1 HLLEAAAGKDTQL
14 AVTCRGDLPWAEPRW
29 VDASKWIESASLSP
43 SGARALF
50 SARGEVF
57 SVPAQ
62 KGDARNLTRSSG
74 TAERTPVWSPDSK
87 WLAYSKRLP
96 SQFHVL
102 MAYSMVDKKPY
113 QLTDGL
119 SDAVSPAWDA
129 GGKYLYFLASTD
141 FGLSSGWLDLSSY
154 DRRTRRGAY
163 LMVLAADTPS
173 PLLPESDEEARDTTA
188 AVDSSKA
195 K

>member
-1 HLLEAAAGKDTQL
+1 
-14 AVTCRGDLPWAEPRW
+14 
-29 VDASKWIESASLSP
+29 
-43 SGARALF
+43 
-50 SARGEVF
+50 
-57 SVPAQ
+57 
-62 KGDARNLTRSSG
+62 
-74 TAERTPVWSPDSK
+74 
-87 WLAYSKRLP
+87 
-96 SQFHVL
+96 

-173 PLLPESDEEARDTTA
+173 PLLPESDCRRATRRRATRRPPSIRPKRSPQKLP
-188 AVDSSKA
+188 VP
-195 K
+195 